1 MAGLTFPVLLVFVQL
16 GLSDSMLRT
25 ATSIYDGFDFHLVLV
40 SPQYVC
46 VWKAGRIPRVRLLE
60 ALSVPQVRAVAPL
73 YVGYR
78 PWRNP
83 ATGTRRDIFV
93 IGTDVRRAPFSHA
106 EVADR
111 AQALHRLDA
120 VLIDRLTRPEYG
132 PRAVGMTGEMGGQR
146 VQIVGEYTLGAG
158 FAADG
163 TVIVNDDTFARLFP
177 LHPLSEPSAGLL
189 RLDPGSD
196 PDAVVRE
203 LRRRLPPDVRVW
215 SRHTLAEHE
224 RAYWSSSTSIGLIF
238 GAGVAV
244 AFAVLTVMMYQL
256 LSTDITKRLR
266 EYATMKA
273 IGFAHAVLLRVV
285 LQQALILSG
294 LAFAMGFAL
303 SLVVYHILIAAT
315 NLPIVMTATRAL
327 LVFGVTLGL
336 AMTAALLASRR
347 LRAADPADLF

>member
-1 MAGLTFPVLLVFVQL
+1 
-16 GLSDSMLRT
+16 MLRT
-25 ATSIYDGFDFHLVLV
+25 ATSIYDGFDFHIALV

-60 ALSVPQVRAVAPL
+60 ALSVPQVQAVGPL
-73 YVGYR
+73 YVGFR
-78 PWRNP
+78 PWRNA

-93 IGTDVRRAPFSHA
+93 IGTDVRQAPFSHA
-106 EVADR
+106 DVAGR

-132 PRAVGMTGEMGGQR
+132 PRAVGMAGEIGGRR

-158 FAADG
+158 FTADG

-177 LHPLSEPSAGLL
+177 LQPLSEPTVGLVQL
-189 RLDPGSD
+189 RPGSD
-196 PDAVVRE
+196 PDVVARE
-203 LRRRLPPDVRVW
+203 LTRRLPPDVRVW
-215 SRHTLAEHE
+215 SRQALAERE
-224 RAYWSSSTSIGLIF
+224 RAYWSNSTSIGLIF

-244 AFAVLTVMMYQL
+244 AFVVLTVMMYQL

-273 IGFAHAVLLRVV
+273 IGFSYGVLFRVV
-285 LQQALILSG
+285 LHQGLILAG
-294 LAFAMGFAL
+294 LASVLGFAL
-303 SLVVYHILIAAT
+303 SLLVYHMLVTAT
-315 NLPIVMTATRAL
+315 NLPIVMTATRV
-327 LVFGVTLGL
+327 LVVFAVTIGL
-336 AMTAALLASRR
+336 AMTAAVLASRR